1 MSEFFVG
8 YLPTIPPSIARTVR
22 RAVAGILL
30 GAIAAA
36 VILAASQHR
45 FAPATFEYGNVRDFE
60 GVIEEQPYP
69 VLLVK
74 RPGIVAAGDAYSRYM
89 LVGAGKHAADVVG
102 LAGKYVKL
110 RGMLIYRGHETLIEL
125 VPASIEST
133 AGPSFPMNTPVN
145 MGTVTLTGEIVDSKC
160 YFGVMNPGAG
170 KVHRDCAARCLSG
183 GIPPAFIALDPEGR
197 SHVYMLANA
206 DGGKIPAD
214 WAADSAAR
222 PIALQGELMKS
233 GDTETLFADLDS
245 AHFVDNLRPATAT
258 SSK

>member
-1 MSEFFVG
+1 VSEFFVG
-8 YLPTIPPSIARTVR
+8 YLPTIPPNIARTVW

-30 GAIAAA
+30 GTIAAA
-36 VILAASQHR
+36 IILAASQHR
-45 FAPATFEYGNVRDFE
+45 FPPAAFEYGKVRDFE
-60 GVIEEQPYP
+60 GMIEEQPYP

-74 RPGIVAAGDAYSRYM
+74 RPGIVAVGDAYSRYM
-89 LVGAGKHAADVVG
+89 LVGAGKHAADVAG

-110 RGMLIYRGHETLIEL
+110 RGTLIYRGHEALIEVIPGSL
-125 VPASIEST
+125 QAT
-133 AGPSFPMNTPVN
+133 GPSFAPDAPVN
-145 MGTVTLTGEIVDSKC
+145 LGPVTLTGEIVDSKC

-214 WAADSAAR
+214 WAADRAAR
-222 PIALQGELMKS
+222 PIALRGELMKS
-233 GDTETLFADLDS
+233 GDTETLFADLNS